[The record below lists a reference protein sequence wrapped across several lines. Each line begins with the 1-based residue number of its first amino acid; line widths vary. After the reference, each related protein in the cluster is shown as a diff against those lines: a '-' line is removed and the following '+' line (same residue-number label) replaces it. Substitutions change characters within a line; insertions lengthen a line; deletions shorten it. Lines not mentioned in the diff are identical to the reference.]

1 MIFSTRGLVL
11 ALALTLTSA
20 HVSSAE
26 LPNKR
31 AAPASDHARK
41 CNVGGMEGTMIAGT
55 TVCVKISGYVS
66 GGVEAGNLKG
76 PSK

>member
-1 MIFSTRGLVL
+1 MRFSGCSFTLVL
-11 ALALTLTSA
+11 ALALASVQGSA
-20 HVSSAE
+20 AE

-41 CNVGGMEGTMIAGT
+41 CNVGGMEGNMVAGT
-55 TVCVKISGYVS
+55 TLCVKIGGYVT

>member
-1 MIFSTRGLVL
+1 MTAKRRRL
-11 ALALTLTSA
+11 ALALAIAVASVQALA
-20 HVSSAE
+20 AE

-31 AAPASDHARK
+31 AAPASDHAKK
-41 CNVGGMEGTMIAGT
+41 CNVGGMDGTMVAGT
-55 TVCVKISGYVS
+55 TICVKIGGYVS

>member
-1 MIFSTRGLVL
+1 MRVGCRSLAFVL
-11 ALALTLTSA
+11 ALALGGGLATA
-20 HVSSAE
+20 AE

-31 AAPASDHARK
+31 AAPASDHAKK
-41 CNVGGMEGTMIAGT
+41 CSVGGMEGTQLAGT
-55 TVCVKISGYVS
+55 TVCVKIGGYVS